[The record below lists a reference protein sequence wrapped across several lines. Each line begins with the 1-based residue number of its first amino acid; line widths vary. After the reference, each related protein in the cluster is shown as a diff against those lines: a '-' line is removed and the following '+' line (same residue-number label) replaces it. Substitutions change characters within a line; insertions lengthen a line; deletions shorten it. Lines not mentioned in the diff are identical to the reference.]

1 MGIIFRAGIW
11 GRIYKNSNT
20 TGFPHLR
27 TVFRH
32 KKFETQ
38 KKKGQLVNHLLKI
51 FIKIIIIK

>member
-11 GRIYKNSNT
+11 GRIYKNT
-20 TGFPHLR
+20 TGFTHLR

-32 KKFETQ
+32 KKFEKQ
-38 KKKGQLVNHLLKI
+38 KKKGQLVNYLLKI